1 MKKKLVLCAAT
12 LAVGI
17 VVAQFFQPEISNPPT
32 DPAAS
37 FASVAKPPREVVAIV
52 DRSCRDCHTNQTA
65 WPWYSKISPLS
76 WMIAR
81 DVKVGRARLNFSQWN
96 IYSPE
101 MSQIRMR
108 EACEEVRA
116 GKMPL
121 GLYLPLHPEAKL
133 SAQDA
138 AAFCAAAR

>member
-12 LAVGI
+12 LALGV
-17 VVAQFFQPEISNPPT
+17 VVAQFFQPEFSNPPA

-37 FASVAKPPREVVAIV
+37 FAAVAKPPHEVVAIV
-52 DRSCRDCHTNQTA
+52 DRSCRDCHTNHTV
-65 WPWYSKISPLS
+65 WPWYSKISPMS
-76 WMIAR
+76 WLIAR
-81 DVKVGRARLNFSQWN
+81 DVKEGRARLNFSHWN

-101 MSQIRMR
+101 MSQLRLR
-108 EACEEVRA
+108 EACDEVRA

-133 SAQDA
+133 SAQDS